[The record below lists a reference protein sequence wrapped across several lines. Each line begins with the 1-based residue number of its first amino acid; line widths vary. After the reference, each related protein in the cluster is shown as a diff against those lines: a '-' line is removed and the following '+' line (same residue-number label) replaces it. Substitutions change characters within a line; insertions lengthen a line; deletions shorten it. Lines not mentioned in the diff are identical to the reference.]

1 MKTTTKLTTSKIKSI
16 TDEILLKVDKH
27 MYYNH
32 DHEER
37 SCVMAGVKNLRVKT
51 KGLRDKRKQLQ
62 TELKKLNLEIG
73 RNTREI
79 DRTINK
85 IFAQELKK

>member
-37 SCVMAGVKNLRVKT
+37 SCVMAGVITAFSMLINRV
-51 KGLRDKRKQLQ
+51 
-62 TELKKLNLEIG
+62 EKLEN
-73 RNTREI
+73 
-79 DRTINK
+79 NK
-85 IFAQELKK
+85 